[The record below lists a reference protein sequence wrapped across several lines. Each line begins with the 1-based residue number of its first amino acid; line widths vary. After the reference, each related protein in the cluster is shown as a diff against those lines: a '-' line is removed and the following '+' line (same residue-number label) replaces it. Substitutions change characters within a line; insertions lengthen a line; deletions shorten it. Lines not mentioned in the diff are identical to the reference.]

1 MKTMLLLGAVGMLA
15 LQVLLVGAYLA
26 VDSQDSIILNP
37 ESGSLQEN
45 GVTMLMFCGENSTLG
60 GSGSGVLDNVPPDGD
75 VGAWTK
81 GRTVQGDCDIW
92 YHHSLKYNPN
102 AHEACLVGC
111 DHDFLERRLR

>member
-1 MKTMLLLGAVGMLA
+1 M
-15 LQVLLVGAYLA
+15 
-26 VDSQDSIILNP
+26 DSQDPIILNP
-37 ESGSLQEN
+37 ESGSLAAEHEH
-45 GVTMLMFCGENSTLG
+45 GAAVLLKASTLG

-81 GRTVQGDCDIW
+81 GRTVHGDCDIW

-111 DHDFLERRLR
+111 NHDFLERRLR

>member
-1 MKTMLLLGAVGMLA
+1 MKMVLVGAVGVIA

-26 VDSQDSIILNP
+26 VDSQDPIILNP

-45 GVTMLMFCGENSTLG
+45 GVTMLMFCGQNSTLD

-92 YHHSLKYNPN
+92 YHHSLLYNPHSN
-102 AHEACLVGC
+102 EACLVGC
-111 DHDFLERRLR
+111 ENDWLERRFR